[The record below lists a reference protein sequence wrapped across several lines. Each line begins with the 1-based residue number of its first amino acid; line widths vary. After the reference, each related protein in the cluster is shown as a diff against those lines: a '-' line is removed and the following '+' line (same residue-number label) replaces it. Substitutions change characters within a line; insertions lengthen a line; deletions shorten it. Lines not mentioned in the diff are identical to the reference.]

1 MTSSADSPHDRP
13 RADDLVEIVAEFL
26 HDEVLDAVDGQLA
39 FHVRVAINALAIADR
54 ELRLGAGH
62 ADAHA
67 ARLAEV
73 GCGDD
78 AELAE
83 RIRAGDFDDRY
94 VDVAPVLRALVWD
107 KLAVMNPKYVNPY
120 TTPDARED

>member
-1 MTSSADSPHDRP
+1 MTSWADTPHDRP
-13 RADDLVEIVAEFL
+13 GSADLVEIVAEFL
-26 HDEVLDAVDGQLA
+26 RDEVLGAVDGQLA

-54 ELRLGAGH
+54 ELRFGPDH

-67 ARLAEV
+67 ARLDEI
-73 GCGDD
+73 GCVDD

-83 RIRAGDFDDRY
+83 RIRAGAFDDRY
-94 VDVAPVLRALVWD
+94 DDVAPVLRALVWD

>member
-13 RADDLVEIVAEFL
+13 RAEDLVEIVTEFL
-26 HDEVLDAVDGQLA
+26 QDEILEAVDGQLA

-54 ELRLGAGH
+54 ELRFGPGH

-67 ARLAEV
+67 ARLVEI
-73 GCGDD
+73 GCNDD

-94 VDVAPVLRALVWD
+94 GDVTPVLRALVWD
-107 KLAVMNPKYVNPY
+107 KLPVMNPKYVNPY